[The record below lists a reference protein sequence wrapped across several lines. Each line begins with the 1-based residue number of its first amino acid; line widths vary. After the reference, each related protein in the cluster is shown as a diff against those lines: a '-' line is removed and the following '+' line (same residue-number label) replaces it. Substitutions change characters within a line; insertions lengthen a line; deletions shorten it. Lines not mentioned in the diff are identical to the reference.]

1 MNTKR
6 RRRVALPKPEQVEAE
21 LMRVK
26 RRSGGRRVFRDFVF
40 LLVIIAAITMLISV
54 LLMPVMRI
62 YGDSMAPT
70 LNAGDVVLAIKN
82 ARVQT
87 GDVVGV
93 YYGSKLLVKRVIAT
107 ENQWVDMDGTGN
119 VYVDGVLL
127 EEPYVTEKSLGE
139 CDIDLPYQVPEGT
152 VFVMG
157 DHRIESIDSRS
168 SVIGCIEKGDIL
180 GKALVRVW
188 PIKAFGRIK
197 SD

>member
-1 MNTKR
+1 
-6 RRRVALPKPEQVEAE
+6 
-21 LMRVK
+21 MRVK